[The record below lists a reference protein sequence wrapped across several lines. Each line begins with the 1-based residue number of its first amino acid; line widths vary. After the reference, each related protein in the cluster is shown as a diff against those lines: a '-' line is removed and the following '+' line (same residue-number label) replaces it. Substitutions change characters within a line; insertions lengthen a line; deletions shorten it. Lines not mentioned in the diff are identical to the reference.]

1 MTLPAPAECANL
13 VVTTSSGHSK
23 RCANPFCKA
32 SIEPMNHGRWRRTIR
47 RFCSDACKYTYHA
60 LKLIKPLIV
69 KVGVVRFHALID
81 EI

>member
-1 MTLPAPAECANL
+1 MAAGAGPFGASVRMPA
-13 VVTTSSGHSK
+13 
-23 RCANPFCKA
+23 
-32 SIEPMNHGRWRRTIR
+32 
-47 RFCSDACKYTYHA
+47 KYTYHA

>member
-1 MTLPAPAECANL
+1 
-13 VVTTSSGHSK
+13 
-23 RCANPFCKA
+23 
-32 SIEPMNHGRWRRTIR
+32 MNHGRWRRTIR